1 METYKAV
8 SNSIKDI
15 DAKQRTIVAYASIF
29 GNIDSDDDIIQ
40 PGSYAKT
47 IQENGPKGK
56 NRVWHLFNHEWEYPI
71 SKPYELVEDT
81 KGLLFTSKLPETTF
95 ANDLL
100 KLYEAG
106 HLTEHSVWI
115 RIMKSLDQ
123 VINGETIRLISE
135 CALMEV
141 SSVLWG
147 ANEKAQTV
155 SVKSIAD
162 LNRRIETGSA
172 LMRTGTLSDEGF
184 KRLEIE
190 LTEIKNKL
198 ALLTQQPPDQPE
210 KPDAASAATLEAIKR
225 INHKLLNL
233 NQSGRNDK
241 TAPGA

>member
-8 SNSIKDI
+8 ANSIKDI

-29 GNIDSDDDIIQ
+29 GNIDSDEDIIQ
-40 PGSYAKT
+40 QGSYAKT

-56 NRVWHLFNHEWEYPI
+56 NRVWHLFNHEWEYPV
-71 SKPYELVEDT
+71 SKPFDLVEDQ
-81 KGLLFTSKLPETTF
+81 KGLMFSSKLPETTF

-115 RIMKSLDQ
+115 RIMKSMDQ
-123 VINGETIRLISE
+123 VVNGETIRLISE
-135 CALMEV
+135 VALMEV

-147 ANEKAQTV
+147 ANEQAQTV

-162 LNRRIETGSA
+162 LNRRIETGSN
-172 LMRTGTLSDEGF
+172 LMRNGTLSDEGF

-190 LTEIKNKL
+190 LTEIKNTL
-198 ALLTQQPPDQPE
+198 ALLTQQPPEDQE

-225 INHKLLNL
+225 MNTKLLKL
-233 NQSGRNDK
+233 NQSGK
-241 TAPGA
+241 HGKSPVGY

>member
-40 PGSYAKT
+40 PGAYSKT

-56 NRVWHLFNHEWEYPI
+56 NRVWHLFNHEWEYPV
-71 SKPYELVEDT
+71 SKPFELTEDG
-81 KGLLFTSKLPETTF
+81 KGLLFSSRLPETTF

-115 RIMKSLDQ
+115 RIMKAMDQ
-123 VINGETIRLISE
+123 VIDGKTIRLISE
-135 CALMEV
+135 VALMEV

-147 ANEKAQTV
+147 ANEQAQTV
-155 SVKSIAD
+155 AVKSIAELD
-162 LNRRIETGSA
+162 RRIQ
-172 LMRTGTLSDEGF
+172 TGTNLLRNGNLSDEGF
-184 KRLEIE
+184 KRLEAE
-190 LTEIKNKL
+190 LTEIKS
-198 ALLTQQPPDQPE
+198 LLTKQPTQQQNEPE
-210 KPDAASAATLEAIKR
+210 AASATTLEALER
-225 INHKLLNL
+225 INYKLLKL
-233 NQSGRNDK
+233 NQSGK
-241 TAPGA
+241 HGKSPVGY